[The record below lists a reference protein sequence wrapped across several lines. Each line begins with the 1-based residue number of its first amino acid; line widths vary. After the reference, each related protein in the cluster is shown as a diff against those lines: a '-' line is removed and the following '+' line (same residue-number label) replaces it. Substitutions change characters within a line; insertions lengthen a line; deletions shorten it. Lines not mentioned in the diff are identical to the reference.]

1 MSGLLKD
8 RWALVTGA
16 AGAIGG
22 MIVRGLMEHGCNVVA
37 HARSPAQAGA
47 LRELGARVTP
57 AFADLSKPDEVDRM
71 LEEAQRVS
79 GGIDVLYANAAIVT
93 PRRGPADTPLED
105 FRVCFEVNTLAPIR
119 ATYALLPRMLER
131 RFGRVVHVT
140 SGIQDQP
147 ELAAY
152 AISKAALDKFVRDMA
167 IALRGTGVLMNLIDP
182 GWVKTRLGGPNAPCP
197 LESVLP
203 GMLVPALVEG
213 EVHGVF
219 FRAQDYARLA

>member
-1 MSGLLKD
+1 MNALLEDK
-8 RWALVTGA
+8 WALVTGA

-22 MIVRGLMEHGCNVVA
+22 MIVRGLQGLGCNVVA
-37 HARSPAQAGA
+37 HARAPSSS
-47 LRELGARVTP
+47 LGHVP
-57 AFADLSKPDEVDRM
+57 SVFADLSKPDEVDRM
-71 LEEAQRVS
+71 LEQAQRVS

-93 PRRGPADTPLED
+93 PRRGAADTPLED
-105 FRVCFEVNTLAPIR
+105 FRACFEVNTLAPIR
-119 ATYALLPRMLER
+119 ATYALLPRMLQR
-131 RFGRVVHVT
+131 RFGRIVHVT

-152 AISKAALDKFVRDMA
+152 AVSKAALDKFVRDMA

-213 EVHGVF
+213 EVHGVW
-219 FRAQDYARLA
+219 FRAQDYALTTTS